1 MGRAAVVAV
10 AVVAVVAAGGC
21 SPRQVR
27 GRAAAGRGEE
37 GGEEVGEGMGRL
49 WGEGDRGRLAEGT
62 LPACTL
68 RLDAAC
74 CRLAGEGGKE
84 ETFSAV
90 VGA

>member
-1 MGRAAVVAV
+1 MGRA
-10 AVVAVVAAGGC
+10 AVVAAGGC

-37 GGEEVGEGMGRL
+37 GGEEVGEGRGRR

-74 CRLAGEGGKE
+74 CRLAGDGGKE